1 MTLNHRVGGSS
12 PSQPTYGDNWWNIR
26 RKSAVYPHDLKWIYA
41 HCGFNPDSVHILTH
55 YLRMGLKML
64 VSEYLDQVIKSR
76 PYKYST
82 KQSLVRDVKRL
93 GIMDVDTSEITSA
106 LIRDK
111 VDCIPNHNSRRR
123 LYITARSIFKDLGV
137 CQDLPKMEGISR
149 IYDLPEMEDLHELI
163 EQSKYRLQLFLCM
176 YAGLRVGEACAV
188 TPTKLEGNYL
198 NVNEAYSQD
207 GLHLGSPKTYGK
219 VLLPEWLADEVRNML
234 PEDFWHIGMTTKMVS
249 GSIYKLSRN
258 RKWTSLTGGKPVNP
272 HMLRHFYA
280 TEMIKRG
287 VNPEIVRRQM
297 RHKNVSTTLRIYT
310 QIKSEE
316 LFESLPQRP
325 TSLKSDYETTKS
337 LDGNVI
343 HYSFGTK
350 S

>member
-1 MTLNHRVGGSS
+1 
-12 PSQPTYGDNWWNIR
+12 
-26 RKSAVYPHDLKWIYA
+26 
-41 HCGFNPDSVHILTH
+41 
-55 YLRMGLKML
+55 MGVQML
-64 VSEYLDQVIKSR
+64 VSDYLDQVIKSR

-82 KQSLVRDVKRL
+82 KQSLIRDVKRL
-93 GIMDVDTSEITSA
+93 GIMDLDTGEITSA

-123 LYITARSIFKDLGV
+123 LYITARSIFKELGV

-149 IYDLPEMEDLHELI
+149 IYDLPEKEDLHNLI

-188 TPTKLEGNYL
+188 TPAKLEGNYL

-207 GLHLGSPKTYGK
+207 GLYLGSPKTYGK
-219 VLLPEWLADEVRNML
+219 VLLPDWLADEVRCMKAD
-234 PEDFWHIGMTTKMVS
+234 DFWQIGMTTKLVS

-258 RKWTSLTGGKPVNP
+258 RKWKALTGNKPVNP

-310 QIKSEE
+310 QVRTEE
-316 LFESLPQRP
+316 LEASLP
-325 TSLKSDYETTKS
+325 TKTIS
-337 LDGNVI
+337 HKESRQLNVI
-343 HYSFGTK
+343 SIRSRDIK
-350 S
+350 RV

>member
-1 MTLNHRVGGSS
+1 
-12 PSQPTYGDNWWNIR
+12 
-26 RKSAVYPHDLKWIYA
+26 
-41 HCGFNPDSVHILTH
+41 
-55 YLRMGLKML
+55 ML
-64 VSEYLDQVIKSR
+64 VSDYLDQVIKSR

-82 KQSLVRDVKRL
+82 KQSLIRDIKRL
-93 GIMDVDTSEITSA
+93 GIADLDTSEITSA

-163 EQSKYRLQLFLCM
+163 DQSKYRLQLFLCM

-188 TPTKLEGNYL
+188 TPSKLEGDYL

-219 VLLPEWLADEVRNML
+219 VLLPNWLADEVRSMKS
-234 PEDFWHIGMTTKMVS
+234 EEFWQIGMTTKLVS

-258 RKWTSLTGGKPVNP
+258 RKWKALTGNKPVNP

-310 QIKSEE
+310 QVRTEE
-316 LFESLPQRP
+316 LENSLPTRP
-325 TSLKSDYETTKS
+325 KDSI
-337 LDGNVI
+337 I
-343 HYSFGTK
+343 HKGVSSPNHLRLVK
-350 S
+350 

>member
-1 MTLNHRVGGSS
+1 
-12 PSQPTYGDNWWNIR
+12 
-26 RKSAVYPHDLKWIYA
+26 
-41 HCGFNPDSVHILTH
+41 
-55 YLRMGLKML
+55 MGVQML
-64 VSEYLDQVIKSR
+64 VSDYLDQVIKSR

-82 KQSLVRDVKRL
+82 KQSLIRDVKRL
-93 GIMDVDTSEITSA
+93 GIADLDTSEITSA

-163 EQSKYRLQLFLCM
+163 DQSKYRLQLFLCM

-188 TPTKLEGNYL
+188 TPSKLEGNYL

-219 VLLPEWLADEVRNML
+219 VLLPDWLADEVRNMKD
-234 PEDFWHIGMTTKMVS
+234 EDFWKIGMTTKLVS

-258 RKWTSLTGGKPVNP
+258 RKWKALTGNKPVNP

-310 QIKSEE
+310 QVRTEE
-316 LFESLPQRP
+316 LEASLPTRP
-325 TSLKSDYETTKS
+325 KANRINSD
-337 LDGNVI
+337 LNI
-343 HYSFGTK
+343 IPLRRRNM
-350 S
+350 